1 MKQFSQLTNKYGYT
15 KIPNELVNDQLL
27 SWKAKGLFCHMASK
41 PDNWVFSVQRLA
53 KSFKDGKASI
63 FAALNELKARGWVTY
78 IKNANGTGRYIL
90 ATTLNN
96 PKAIKQTL
104 GKPKAEKPVMG
115 IPTMGKSEA
124 INKKDLNS
132 NKDIY
137 KGVIEKSAE
146 IIYLPIGGDQ
156 LNPSTKYTEREI
168 LMMVQQGVI
177 DVH

>member
-78 IKNANGTGRYIL
+78 
-90 ATTLNN
+90 LNN

-104 GKPKAEKPVMG
+104 DKPKAEKPVMG